1 MITFILADFSN
12 VLKHEQKLV
21 PEFVVKINDRG
32 PLYTEKLVNMVKKH
46 VDVNNIVNKL
56 RYGNYLVFVKD
67 DIYRET
73 NEDKV
78 LDLDLPIYKITD
90 DYSKVEKLV
99 NNFFKN
105 VYSPKTFNVCD
116 VCPLYDICP
125 FGKKQRKGREIYRDG
140 DYIEMTEQLNICN
153 KYVSVGYDIYRTY
166 TRGYNKYVNIE
177 GTIFQVKQDRV
188 SDYLE
193 LV

>member
-32 PLYTEKLVNMVKKH
+32 PLYTEGLINMIKKH
-46 VDVNNIVNKL
+46 KSVNDNIKKL

-67 DIYRET
+67 NIYREN

-116 VCPLYDICP
+116 VCPLHDICP
-125 FGKKQRKGREIYRDG
+125 FGKKQHKNREIYRDG